1 MPARPY
7 SNCEARSSRERQQGR
22 TRKYI
27 FQGAIDR
34 AIDAPPRQIRDAANE
49 GLISRESSRIAVR
62 VIHTDGEL
70 MIAKTVCGVLGLGS
84 QQGV

>member
-1 MPARPY
+1 MPARTY
-7 SNCEARSSRERQQGR
+7 SNCEARNRGKRQQGR
-22 TRKYI
+22 IRKYM